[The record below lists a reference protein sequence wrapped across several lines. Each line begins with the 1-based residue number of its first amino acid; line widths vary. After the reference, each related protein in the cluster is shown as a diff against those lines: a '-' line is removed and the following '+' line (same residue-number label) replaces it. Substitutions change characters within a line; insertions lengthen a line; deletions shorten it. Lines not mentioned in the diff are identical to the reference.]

1 MTMDNLVRLRWVIL
15 GVLIAVAVV
24 SLVVALLSG
33 SQLQDVLLNLGTDLI
48 GAVVT
53 YALFE
58 LIIERRERRKEKH
71 DAELREMEQKKRELY
86 CNLTC

>member
-1 MTMDNLVRLRWVIL
+1 MDNLVRLRWVIL